1 MFREHCSLLHQGE
14 RQPDTGKLYLYRIFV
29 SVIDV
34 SSGDYGF
41 DLIEQMI
48 VQVNTKLPLLPIF
61 RSKSEYEFDKKSLK
75 ISWIDQFNTLVKRMM
90 LQIYRN
96 RVRSAYFAFP
106 DYQIRKKFYKA
117 SAINFVRRMPA
128 EIEKESVDRF
138 KIEQNLL
145 FVNHLNNINNL
156 FK

>member
-1 MFREHCSLLHQGE
+1 MFREYCSLLHQDKK
-14 RQPDTGKLYLYRIFV
+14 QPDTGKLYLYRIFV
-29 SVIDV
+29 SVIDI
-34 SSGDYGF
+34 SAGDYGF

-48 VQVNTKLPLLPIF
+48 AQVNTKLPLLPIF
-61 RSKSEYEFDKKSLK
+61 RSKSEYEFDKKNMK

-96 RVRSAYFAFP
+96 KVRSAYFALP
-106 DYQIRKKFYKA
+106 DYQIRKNFTKR
-117 SAINFVRRMPA
+117 SINFVCRMPA

-138 KIEQNLL
+138 KLEQNLL
-145 FVNHLNNINNL
+145 FVNYLNNVNNL